1 MGVVIWIIFII
12 ALIVAALL
20 VNKVQQ
26 LYMKMMGADVMFFN
40 GKKKIISIV
49 IIAIV
54 LTAFVINLF
63 GIEIP
68 RQSKTPKKDRTY
80 QVIGICCV
88 QLVTANRYVKQNE
101 LILNRRQE
109 GERSSS
115 YLLVLNIPKDISNNI
130 IASILKCSDYYQVI
144 RRCCS

>member
-26 LYMKMMGADVMFFN
+26 LYMKLMGADVMFFN
-40 GKKKIISIV
+40 GKKKIIAIV

-68 RQSKTPKKDRTY
+68 R
-80 QVIGICCV
+80 
-88 QLVTANRYVKQNE
+88 
-101 LILNRRQE
+101 
-109 GERSSS
+109 
-115 YLLVLNIPKDISNNI
+115 
-130 IASILKCSDYYQVI
+130 
-144 RRCCS
+144 

>member
-1 MGVVIWIIFII
+1 MTITVIYKMTFVTRGKAKTGRKYPVRIICLIREEVKYDMGVVIWIIFII

-40 GKKKIISIV
+40 GKKKIIAIL

-68 RQSKTPKKDRTY
+68 R
-80 QVIGICCV
+80 
-88 QLVTANRYVKQNE
+88 
-101 LILNRRQE
+101 
-109 GERSSS
+109 
-115 YLLVLNIPKDISNNI
+115 
-130 IASILKCSDYYQVI
+130 
-144 RRCCS
+144 